1 MLRALYR
8 ALHVKPAEEQQV
20 VLLLAKGFF
29 MGVFITTFQVVA
41 ETLFMNRLGEYLR
54 EAILASGAVGI
65 FATYIFAKLQERVR
79 FTYLIL
85 TTQLIIFFIT
95 LACYLAFL
103 YAPEQHQS
111 YVVFSMFVLSGPFLA
126 ILLLSFWGVFGRMFD
141 LRQSKRIIGGIDIGQ
156 LSAAIIASFSI
167 PLLGRFIPYTQ
178 NFLVICCLSILF
190 SAFFVFLIQSKF
202 DLTQAEI
209 SKIAKRKMTYG
220 RMFKDSYIRLL
231 SLFLICSM
239 VTFTFV
245 QYSFLEVAEKQ
256 YPDENELRNFF
267 AIFHGSILILGLLLQ
282 TFVNEKIISEYG
294 MKVSLMIQPIILAV
308 FTFAVIGVGKYFGIT
323 DGSEGE
329 TLLYFFLF
337 IALSRLFNFSLR
349 DSLEN
354 PVYKLYFMPLDNS
367 ERFDIQTKVEGVVN
381 ESARFVAG
389 LLIIGL
395 SYFTF
400 VELIHYSY
408 ALIFLLSG
416 YFLIIGKLY
425 NEYRTK
431 IKVKLQTQQQ
441 EFVDLTKQQQLMVQQ
456 KLEKSASENQ
466 MSRVV
471 FTYKLLEKISPG
483 NIHGVIN
490 NLMNSGSTQIRE
502 YAQQRMNEI
511 KGLSVSDRYVIN
523 ISDKNKLSDKNILK
537 DYDLND
543 LLNSGDISK
552 SRIAKL
558 AHSEKSDDR
567 LYAVELLSHNS
578 NAKNLTYLVELL
590 NDTNMGVRITA
601 LKVAKKFPTKE
612 IVTAVINNL
621 NNAIYAN
628 EAVNTLVVMGGKV
641 LTQMDTAFYKT
652 GQSIQVMIKLIQAM
666 GRIGGNKAKQQL
678 WNKIDYPDK
687 VIVSQVLA
695 ALGHCNFKASISQL
709 TRIKFAIET
718 DVANTVWNL
727 AAMEIV
733 EQEKDNKELKVAL
746 EEEVKADIDHIYM
759 LLGMLYDSQ
768 SIQLVKENIE
778 SGTSEGM
785 TYGLELLDVFLSE
798 DLKQKVLPVLDD
810 TSRTEKVRKL
820 ELFYPKPDY
829 EYPLLVKLLL
839 NRDFNQANRYTK
851 ACVIHTVGNSN
862 SQFYNIDLV
871 AQLFNPDKMLK
882 ELAAWALYNISPE
895 IYHEHTRRLG
905 SADKQHLD
913 EIILATGKYKQFDTI
928 RFLKRLDLF
937 KGTPGLVIT
946 QLIDMTDELFITE
959 GEMVSIDS
967 VKNNFFFVV
976 LNGSVNLYESGN
988 IKGNLG
994 KGEFIGELTYTND
1007 YLRSG
1012 LVIAVEDTIL
1022 LRIPKDNF
1030 YELLSENITLAQN
1043 VVEYV

>member
-1 MLRALYR
+1 MLKAFYR
-8 ALHVKPAEEQQV
+8 ALHVKPAEEKQV

-41 ETLFMNRLGEYLR
+41 ETLFMNRLGIYLR
-54 EAILASGAVGI
+54 EAILVSGAIGI
-65 FATYIFAKLQERVR
+65 AGTFIFAKLQERMR
-79 FTYLIL
+79 FSSLVLI
-85 TTQLIIFFIT
+85 TQLLIFIIT

-103 YAPEQHQS
+103 FAPAQYQS

-126 ILLLSFWGVFGRMFD
+126 ILLLGFWGIFGRMFD
-141 LRQSKRIIGGIDIGQ
+141 LRQSKRIIGGIDVGQ
-156 LSAAIIASFSI
+156 LIAAIIASFSI
-167 PLLGRFIPYTQ
+167 PFLGRFIPYTQ
-178 NFLVICCLSILF
+178 NFLIICCASILL
-190 SAFFVFLIQSKF
+190 SAFFLFIIQNNF
-202 DLTQAEI
+202 DLSKAEV
-209 SKIAKRKMTYG
+209 SKIAKRKMTFG
-220 RMFKDSYIRLL
+220 RMFKDRYIRLL
-231 SLFLICSM
+231 SLFLVCSM

-245 QYSFLEVAEKQ
+245 QYSFLEVADKQ

-308 FTFAVIGVGKYFGIT
+308 FTFAVIGVGKYFDIT
-323 DGSEGE
+323 SGTNAE

-337 IALSRLFNFSLR
+337 VALSRLFNFSLR

-381 ESARFVAG
+381 ETARFVAG
-389 LLIIGL
+389 LLIVGL
-395 SYFTF
+395 SYFAF
-400 VELIHYSY
+400 IELIHYSY

-425 NEYRTK
+425 IEYRNK

-441 EFVDLTKQQQLMVQQ
+441 DFVDITKQQQDMVQQ

-483 NIHGVIN
+483 NVQGVIN
-490 NLMNSGSTQIRE
+490 NLMNSESSQIRE
-502 YAQQRMNEI
+502 YAQQRLNEI
-511 KGLSVSDRYVIN
+511 RGLSVSDQYVIN
-523 ISDKNKLSDKNILK
+523 IADKNKLDGKNLVK
-537 DYDLND
+537 GLDLDD

-558 AHSEKSDDR
+558 ARSEKSDDR
-567 LYAVELLSHNS
+567 LYAVELLTHNDDP
-578 NAKNLTYLVELL
+578 KNLTYLVELL
-590 NDTNMGVRITA
+590 NDSSLSVRMTA
-601 LKVAKKFPTKE
+601 IKAAKKFQSKE
-612 IVTAVINNL
+612 IVAAVINNL
-621 NNAIYAN
+621 RNAVYAN

-641 LTQMDTAFYKT
+641 LTQLDTAFYKT
-652 GQSIQVMIKLIQAM
+652 GQPIQVMIKLVQAI

-687 VIVSQVLA
+687 VIVSYVLL

-718 DVANTVWNL
+718 DVSNTVWNL

-733 EQEKDNKELKVAL
+733 SQEKNSGEIKEAL
-746 EEEVKADIDHIYM
+746 EEEINGDIDHIYM

-768 SIQLVKENIE
+768 SIDLVKENIE

-798 DLKQKVLPVLDD
+798 DLKQKVLPILDD
-810 TSRTEKVRKL
+810 SSKSEKIKKL

-829 EYPLLVKLLL
+829 EYDLLLKILL

-851 ACVIHTVGNSN
+851 ACVLYNIGTSN
-862 SQFYNIDLV
+862 SQFFNIDLV

-882 ELAAWALYNISPE
+882 ELAAWSLFKKDPDL
-895 IYHEHTRRLG
+895 YHEHTKRL
-905 SADKQHLD
+905 SAGDKKHLD
-913 EIILATGKYKQFDTI
+913 EVILAGEKYKQFDTI
-928 RFLKRLDLF
+928 KFLKQLDLF
-937 KGTPGLVIT
+937 KGTPGLIVT
-946 QLIDMTDELFITE
+946 QLIDMTDELLIKE

-967 VKNNFFFVV
+967 IKNNFFFVI
-976 LNGSVNLYESGN
+976 LSGSVNLYESGN

-1012 LVIAVEDTIL
+1012 LVIAVEDTLL